1 MTSKVAMK
9 RMSRACELL
18 STTPKDMTVKAKN
31 NIKEFKDS
39 LEDAVARLEADWKS
53 IGYTV

>member
-1 MTSKVAMK
+1 MK

-18 STTPKDMTVKAKN
+18 STTPKDMTIKAKN